1 MIAARGHEGLAPVWE
16 GTSAPARCAVA
27 LCTWLPAQ
35 RPCSGGRAA
44 PRCVMGTPDV
54 RARPK
59 RGAGRARTGRC
70 PSACTASMP
79 SNEWLAARE
88 GAT

>member
-44 PRCVMGTPDV
+44 PRCDGHSR
-54 RARPK
+54 RARSSQ
-59 RGAGRARTGRC
+59 TRC
-70 PSACTASMP
+70 GPGKDWSLPECLHCEHA
-79 SNEWLAARE
+79 EQ
-88 GAT
+88 